1 MGTKKGAKKIDKRS
15 IAGKNA
21 PAKITL
27 PAFGLAEDILG
38 TFGQPPADE
47 NDSWLQAA
55 PGESGAESGLPA
67 VSETQVDRTERDFHL
82 VTFHLAAE
90 EFGIAIER
98 VQEIIR
104 VGQITGVP
112 NAPEF
117 ISGVINLRG
126 RIIPVLD
133 LRKRLSLPE
142 AAITKSSRI
151 MVVETGN
158 KVLGLLVDRVSQV
171 LRLPHAS
178 VDAPPEDIDASLGFV
193 RGIGKIDSRLVMI
206 MELDR
211 VLAKDARQASQL
223 VLQKDA

>member
-1 MGTKKGAKKIDKRS
+1 MGTKKDAKRTVKKSAHDKS
-15 IAGKNA
+15 QL
-21 PAKITL
+21 AKITL
-27 PAFGLAEDILG
+27 PAFGLAEEILEKYG
-38 TFGQPPADE
+38 DVSTNECNAPVPAALSKAPAGQADRPE
-47 NDSWLQAA
+47 N
-55 PGESGAESGLPA
+55 
-67 VSETQVDRTERDFHL
+67 DFHL
-82 VTFHLAAE
+82 VTFHLDGE

-112 NAPEF
+112 NAPDF

-151 MVVETGN
+151 MVVETRT

-171 LRLPHAS
+171 LRLPHTS
-178 VDAPPEDIDASLGFV
+178 VDAPPDDIDESLGFV

-211 VLAKDARQASQL
+211 VLAKDAHQASQL
-223 VLQKDA
+223 MVQKEQLGA